1 MESDHFTEHC
11 IIRLLS
17 ACHLVILPPTTHV
30 HRQSYGP
37 HQMSQ
42 TKLLVVTSTLNPLCN
57 QQGKRKSLG
66 AVAKH
71 SALTRENNHLTKK
84 TLLNSLQHCGNVILL
99 SESVF
104 MLSCDYQ
111 PDPTDSQH
119 GSPSASYTRWLVRCG
134 L

>member
-17 ACHLVILPPTTHV
+17 ACDLVLLPLTTHV
-30 HRQSYGP
+30 HRPSYGP

-84 TLLNSLQHCGNVILL
+84 TLLNSLQRCGNVILL
-99 SESVF
+99 SESFFFVV
-104 MLSCDYQ
+104 M
-111 PDPTDSQH
+111 
-119 GSPSASYTRWLVRCG
+119 
-134 L
+134 